1 MSLPVCARPPP
12 WAVWP
17 GRAEFGPARSVR
29 GPWRL
34 DVQTGVPSER
44 REASPTPPTSQ
55 TRGVPLRAPTPFSSP
70 ARPSICRQR
79 SGCVVR
85 IRTAADRAA
94 ANAGGR
100 RLSEIPSLILWDTYP
115 KRDCRLTP
123 QFRLAF
129 LEAPPICLRGGCT
142 IWHSRQRCARLP
154 ASPRPGQDRLCPY
167 LFRD

>member
-1 MSLPVCARPPP
+1 MCLCPFALGLRPGLCG
-12 WAVWP
+12 P
-17 GRAEFGPARSVR
+17 GGQGLAPLIRCGVPGASTCRRECPASVEKLRPRRPRRKRAASHCGHRLRFPRPSVR
-29 GPWRL
+29 
-34 DVQTGVPSER
+34 
-44 REASPTPPTSQ
+44 
-55 TRGVPLRAPTPFSSP
+55 
-70 ARPSICRQR
+70 RQC
-79 SGCVVR
+79 SGCLVR
-85 IRTAADRAA
+85 IWTAADRAA

>member
-1 MSLPVCARPPP
+1 MSLPVCAPALGCVAREGR
-12 WAVWP
+12 VWP
-17 GRAEFGPARSVR
+17 RSFGAGSPAPRRADGSAQRASRSFAHVAHVANARRPTAGTDSVS
-29 GPWRL
+29 L
-34 DVQTGVPSER
+34 
-44 REASPTPPTSQ
+44 
-55 TRGVPLRAPTPFSSP
+55 

-154 ASPRPGQDRLCPY
+154 ASPRPGQGQLCPY